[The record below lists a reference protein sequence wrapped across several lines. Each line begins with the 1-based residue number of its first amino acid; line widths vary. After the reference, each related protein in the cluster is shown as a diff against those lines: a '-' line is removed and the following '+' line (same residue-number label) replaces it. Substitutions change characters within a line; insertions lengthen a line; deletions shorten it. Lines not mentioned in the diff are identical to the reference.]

1 MLTEKNMRVVVR
13 GGGDLAS
20 GVIAKLYH
28 SGFQVVVL
36 ECRMPAAIR
45 RTVSFS
51 EAVYQKEVT
60 VEGITAKLA
69 DEEIVERILAEE
81 KIPVLVD
88 PEGDWIHRWNP
99 DIVVD
104 AILAK
109 RNLGTRIEMAPVTI
123 GLGPG
128 FVARLCGGKGRAC
141 GGGDQKRPRSGTDL
155 LPGKCHS
162 QYRSSRCDRRR
173 CRGAG
178 YLRAG
183 RRDPYRLPDDRRPGT
198 QRRGHSPDQR
208 LPGTGFHRRDLKRNT
223 AGRLSGKT
231 GV

>member
-51 EAVYQKEVT
+51 EAVYQKEMT
-60 VEGITAKLA
+60 VEDVSARLTDPAHVGDVLA
-69 DEEIVERILAEE
+69 AGRV
-81 KIPVLVD
+81 PVLVD
-88 PEGDWIHRWNP
+88 PEGDWIRRWNP

-128 FVARLCGGKGRAC
+128 FVACMRWW
-141 GGGDQKRPRSGTDL
+141 RPKEATIWDGSI
-155 LPGKCHS
+155 
-162 QYRSSRCDRRR
+162 
-173 CRGAG
+173 
-178 YLRAG
+178 
-183 RRDPYRLPDDRRPGT
+183 
-198 QRRGHSPDQR
+198 
-208 LPGTGFHRRDLKRNT
+208 TGEAPFPIQEFR
-223 AGRLSGKT
+223 
-231 GV
+231 V